1 MRTAVIVLNWN
12 GCGLLLECL
21 DSLMKAK
28 GDFFVVV
35 ADNASTD
42 SSAEK
47 TAAWLESRG
56 IPHRF
61 LAEGEEQGVVARGS
75 EALFY
80 SLKENYGFAKGN
92 NIAVSLAMQ
101 SQPERLLLLNNDTE
115 VEPDFLTRLEEFQ
128 KMNPRYKV
136 LTPLIF
142 FNSDR
147 NKIWNAGGKLSM
159 GFRKYYYA
167 NQGREAVKESIYKPI
182 TFVTGCALYFS
193 PEILDEDGRI
203 LTERFF
209 FGEEDFEF
217 SIRMKRAGI
226 KMACVMGSVIY
237 HKVGSSINKS
247 LAPGKFYIHY
257 LNRFIDVRLNYG
269 SIFYRVW
276 SAIYKPYMRRLLKR
290 QNCPPWYERSFLN
303 RIYSDAR
310 NKNCVTAKD
319 FRDALQGGWSGV
331 ADRPL
336 RVLILSDSANDH
348 TKRWVRA
355 TAERGVEVMLF
366 SLNDKDKEF
375 YSRFSNVRFHGFSIF
390 SSIKNKR
397 KNGAFEKLRYL
408 KTVSALKRCI
418 KEFKPDILHAHYASS
433 YGLIG
438 SYAKFSP
445 FVISLWGSD
454 VYSFPRVSPVH
465 RYILQRNFRKADI
478 LLSTSHCM
486 ATEAS
491 LYTNKELGITPFGID
506 VDRFV
511 PLTASK
517 RDDEYVVATVKNLA
531 HVYGVDTLVEAFAIV
546 CGRMPGKNV
555 KLLIAGG
562 GNSDV
567 LEARCKELGIADKVT
582 FLGKIPND
590 TIPSLLADVDVF
602 VALSRME
609 SFGVAA
615 LEAMSCGKPV
625 VVSDADGFREI
636 IKDGKDGFIVP
647 KENPEA
653 AAEKIIDLLNNREL
667 ISTVGKAAR
676 ESVVTKYSWKVSVDT
691 MMEVYDSILCK
702 KQIGK

>member
-21 DSLMKAK
+21 ESLLKAK

-47 TAAWLESRG
+47 TIAWLGAKGVPNRLV
-56 IPHRF
+56 H
-61 LAEGEEQGVVARGS
+61 EGDEQGVVANGK
-75 EALFY
+75 EVIFY

-92 NIAVSLAMQ
+92 NIAVSFAMQ
-101 SQPERLLLLNNDTE
+101 SSPQRLLLLNNDTE
-115 VEPDFLTRLEEFQ
+115 VEPDFLTRLEAFQ
-128 KMNPRYKV
+128 HDNPKYKV

-167 NQGREAVKESIYKPI
+167 NQGREAVKEPLFKPV
-182 TFVTGCALYFS
+182 TFITGCALYFS
-193 PEILDEDGRI
+193 PDILDADGKI

-217 SIRMKRAGI
+217 SIRMKRAGV
-226 KMACVMGSVIY
+226 KMACVMQSVIY
-237 HKVGSSINKS
+237 HKVGSSINKTF
-247 LAPGKFYIHY
+247 APGKFYIHY

-269 SIFYRVW
+269 GFFYGVW

-290 QNCPPWYERSFLN
+290 QNCPSWYEKSFLD
-303 RIYSDAR
+303 RIYRDAR
-310 NKNCVTAKD
+310 NKDCVTAKD

-331 ADRPL
+331 VGRPL
-336 RVLILSDSANDH
+336 RVLIMSDSANDH

-375 YSRFSNVRFHGFSIF
+375 YSQLSNVHFHGFSIF

-418 KEFKPDILHAHYASS
+418 KEFQPDILHAHYASS

-438 SYAKFSP
+438 SFAKFSP

-454 VYSFPRVSPVH
+454 VYSFPRVSPLH
-465 RYILQRNFRKADI
+465 RYILRRNFRKADI
-478 LLSTSHCM
+478 LLSTSNCM
-486 ATEAS
+486 AEEAS
-491 LYTNKELGITPFGID
+491 LYTDKNLGITPFGID
-506 VDRFV
+506 VDRFI
-511 PLTASK
+511 PLTSSK
-517 RDDEYVVATVKNLA
+517 SNDEYVVATVKNLA
-531 HVYGVDTLVEAFAIV
+531 HVYGVDTLVEAFALV
-546 CGRMPGKNV
+546 CKGMPGKNV
-555 KLLIAGG
+555 RLLIAGG
-562 GNSDV
+562 GDSAA
-567 LEARCKELGIADKVT
+567 LEARCKELGIADRVT
-582 FLGKIPND
+582 FLGKIPNESV
-590 TIPSLLADVDVF
+590 PELLANVDVF
-602 VALSRME
+602 AALSRKE

-615 LEAMSCGKPV
+615 LEAMACGKPV
-625 VVSDADGFREI
+625 VVSDADGFKEI
-636 IKDGKDGFIVP
+636 IEDGKDGFIVP

-653 AAEKIIDLLNNREL
+653 AAGKILQLLNDREL
-667 ISTVGKAAR
+667 IEQIGCSAR
-676 ESVVTKYSWKVSVDT
+676 ESVVAKYSWKVSVDT
-691 MMEVYDSILCK
+691 MMGVYDNIICK
-702 KQIGK
+702 K

>member
-21 DSLMKAK
+21 ESLLKAN

-42 SSAEK
+42 SSAER
-47 TAAWLESRG
+47 TAAWLESEGVPFR
-56 IPHRF
+56 
-61 LAEGEEQGVVARGS
+61 LVSEGEEAGTVARGR
-75 EALFY
+75 EVIFY

-101 SQPERLLLLNNDTE
+101 SSPDRLLLLNNDTE

-128 KMNPRYKV
+128 HDNPKYKV

-167 NQGREAVKESIYKPI
+167 NQGREAVKEPLYKPV
-182 TFVTGCALYFS
+182 TFITGCALYFS
-193 PEILDEDGRI
+193 PEILDADGKI

-217 SIRMKRAGI
+217 SIRMKRSRV
-226 KMACVMGSVIY
+226 KMACVMQSVIY

-247 LAPGKFYIHY
+247 FAPGKFYIHY

-269 SIFYRVW
+269 GLFYSVW
-276 SAIYKPYMRRLLKR
+276 SAIYRPYMRRLLKG
-290 QNCPPWYERSFLN
+290 QGCPQWYRKSFLG
-303 RIYSDAR
+303 RIYRDASR
-310 NKNCVTAKD
+310 KDCVTAKD
-319 FRDALQGGWSGV
+319 FREALQGGWSGV
-331 ADRPL
+331 ACRPL
-336 RVLILSDSANDH
+336 RLLIMSDSANDH

-375 YSRFSNVRFHGFSIF
+375 YAQFDNVHFCGFSIF

-408 KTVSALKRCI
+408 KTVSALKKCI
-418 KEFKPDILHAHYASS
+418 KEFQPDILHAHYASS

-438 SYAKFSP
+438 SFAGFSP
-445 FVISLWGSD
+445 YVISLWGSD
-454 VYSFPRVSPVH
+454 VYSFPRVSPIH
-465 RYILQRNFRKADI
+465 KYILRRNFKKADM

-486 ATEAS
+486 ADEAS
-491 LYTNKELGITPFGID
+491 LYTDKKLLITPFGID
-506 VDRFV
+506 VEKFV
-511 PLTASK
+511 PIPLAK
-517 RDDEYVVATVKNLA
+517 ERDEYVVATVKNLA
-531 HVYGVDTLVEAFAIV
+531 HVYGVDTLIEAFALV
-546 CGRMPGKNV
+546 CRRMEGKNV
-555 KLLIAGG
+555 RLLVAGG
-562 GNSDV
+562 GDIEGHKS
-567 LEARCKELGIADKVT
+567 RCVELGIADKVT
-582 FLGKIPND
+582 FLGKVPNESV
-590 TIPSLLADVDVF
+590 PSLLADVDVF
-602 VALSRME
+602 VALSRKE

-625 VVSDADGFREI
+625 VVSDADGFKEI
-636 IKDGKDGFIVP
+636 IEDTKDGFIVP

-653 AAEKIIDLLNNREL
+653 AAEKIVRLLSDREL
-667 ISTVGKAAR
+667 MERMGCAAR
-676 ESVVTKYSWKVSVDT
+676 ESVVAKYSWKVSVDT
-691 MMEVYDSILCK
+691 MMDVYDRILSK
-702 KQIGK
+702 GSR